1 MAQKKLLRFRAIN
14 SFANVLQYPEN
25 MQGQWKEFF
34 KNQNPI
40 VLELACGKGEY
51 TVGLAKMHPGKNYI
65 GVDIKGNRLWV
76 GAKKCIDEK
85 ITNAAFLR
93 IEIDKINSYF
103 NADEVDEIWITF
115 PDPQL
120 RKSKA
125 KKRLTHPKFLRL
137 YKQFLRLGGRIHL
150 KTDSHDLYYF
160 TKIVIDHY
168 SLNLISDIKN
178 LYENKNL
185 PPELEIQTHYE
196 SLDIAGSNTIF
207 YLCFTLSE
215 MLDSNDEIFKLAFEK
230 HSLNLLMRQDAK
242 RKLDKND

>member
-1 MAQKKLLRFRAIN
+1 MAQKKLIRFKAIN
-14 SFANVLQYPEN
+14 SFANVLQHPEN
-25 MQGQWKEFF
+25 MPGQWKHFF
-34 KNQNPI
+34 KNQNPMT
-40 VLELACGKGEY
+40 LELACGKGEY
-51 TVGLAKMHPGKNYI
+51 TVGLAKMHPDKNYI

-93 IEIDKINSYF
+93 IEIEKINSYF
-103 NADEVDEIWITF
+103 NTDEVDEIWITF

-137 YKQFLRLGGRIHL
+137 YKQFLRPGGCIHL
-150 KTDSHDLYYF
+150 KTDSPDLYYF
-160 TKIVIDHY
+160 TKMVIDHY
-168 SLNLISDIKN
+168 SLNIISDIKN

-185 PPELEIQTHYE
+185 PPELKIQTHYE

-215 MLDSNDEIFKLAFEK
+215 MLNSNDEIFNE
-230 HSLNLLMRQDAK
+230 LL
-242 RKLDKND
+242 KNEA

>member
-1 MAQKKLLRFRAIN
+1 MAQKKLLRFAAIN

-25 MQGQWKEFF
+25 IQGQWKHFF

-51 TVGLAKMHPGKNYI
+51 TVGLAKMHPDKNYI

-76 GAKKCIDEK
+76 GAKKCIDEE
-85 ITNAAFLR
+85 INNAAFLR
-93 IEIDKINSYF
+93 TEIDKINTYF

-137 YKQFLRLGGRIHL
+137 YKQFLRPDGHIHL
-150 KTDSHDLYYF
+150 KTDSPDLYNF
-160 TKIVIDHY
+160 TKMVIDHY
-168 SLNLISDIKN
+168 CLNIISDIKN

-185 PPELEIQTHYE
+185 PPELRIQTHYE
-196 SLDIAGSNTIF
+196 SLDIARSNTIF
-207 YLCFTLSE
+207 YLCFTLPGV
-215 MLDSNDEIFKLAFEK
+215 LNGDDEIFN
-230 HSLNLLMRQDAK
+230 SLL
-242 RKLDKND
+242 KNEDLKIYEP